1 MENRF
6 NELSEFEQQR
16 VSQLINA
23 LAANGHVRMVTR
35 DLIIYDAIN
44 KIHDAG
50 RIATALEDLENA
62 R

>member
-1 MENRF
+1 MNNRF
-6 NELSEFEQQR
+6 NELAQFEQQR
-16 VSQLINA
+16 ISQLINA
-23 LAANGHVRMVTR
+23 LAANPHVRMVTR

-50 RIATALEDLENA
+50 REAEAMALKDV

>member
-23 LAANGHVRMVTR
+23 LASNPHVRMVTR

>member
-1 MENRF
+1 MNNRF
-6 NELSEFEQQR
+6 NELAQFEQQR

-23 LAANGHVRMVTR
+23 LAANPHVRMVTR

-50 RIATALEDLENA
+50 REATALEDV

>member
-1 MENRF
+1 MDNRF
-6 NELSEFEQQR
+6 NELSKFEQQR

-23 LAANGHVRMVTR
+23 IAANSHVRMVTQ
-35 DLIIYDAIN
+35 DLILLDAIN

-50 RIATALEDLENA
+50 REAMTLEDV